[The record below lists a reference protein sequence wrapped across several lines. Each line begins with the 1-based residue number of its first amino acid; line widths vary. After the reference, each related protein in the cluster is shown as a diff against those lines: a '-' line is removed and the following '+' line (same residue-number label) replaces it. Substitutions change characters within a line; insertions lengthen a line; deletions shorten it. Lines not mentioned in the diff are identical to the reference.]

1 MHWPLAKVIRLI
13 PGKDGKI
20 RTVELKTRTGTML
33 RPIQRVYPLEVQ
45 STETPNDPLNDCT
58 ITNPISSISSDNLS
72 DPNDSSNVLPRVS
85 KYGRVIKVPEKLDL
99 SNQCADASPIRSARI
114 LRLAARTANAT
125 GPSCLGNPHP
135 IPSSIKAS
143 DFCSPYQGYI
153 DKADSTFPLPYS
165 GNDKNLDMANLPT
178 DMELELA
185 STQRTLSR
193 TPSPQP
199 QLTPCE
205 QLKFNKAQLAKVEAF
220 RKCKQACVDTLK
232 QMSDHYPDEPFYQRA
247 LTELQDIEETM
258 AVAVSDIDSYD
269 LCTIPGCP
277 HHEITPPN
285 SPIKFTQTTPK
296 INSLTVNP
304 CKRKDNSNFEYP
316 PQRKTARKVI
326 LDFHDNEEIN
336 LSPNKFELPKATNS
350 KNLENPGSPAIEMN
364 STPPGTENENIEAN
378 NSTNQSTAQNALPPP
393 IMLFVEDNY
402 KTQKWPPLLKFSLK

>member
-1 MHWPLAKVIRLI
+1 M
-13 PGKDGKI
+13 
-20 RTVELKTRTGTML
+20 
-33 RPIQRVYPLEVQ
+33 
-45 STETPNDPLNDCT
+45 
-58 ITNPISSISSDNLS
+58 
-72 DPNDSSNVLPRVS
+72 
-85 KYGRVIKVPEKLDL
+85 
-99 SNQCADASPIRSARI
+99 
-114 LRLAARTANAT
+114 ANAT

-135 IPSSIKAS
+135 IPSSIRAS
-143 DFCSPYQGYI
+143 DFCSPFQGFI

-205 QLKFNKAQLAKVEAF
+205 QLKFNKAQLAKMEAF

-232 QMSDHYPDEPFYQRA
+232 QMPDHYPDEPFYQRA

-269 LCTIPGCP
+269 PCTIPGCP
-277 HHEITPPN
+277 HHEITPPIYN

-316 PQRKTARKVI
+316 PQRKTAQKVI
-326 LDFHDNEEIN
+326 LDFLDNEEIN

-364 STPPGTENENIEAN
+364 STPPGNENENIEAN

-402 KTQKWPPLLKFSLK
+402 KTQMAAITKVFPKIKDPA